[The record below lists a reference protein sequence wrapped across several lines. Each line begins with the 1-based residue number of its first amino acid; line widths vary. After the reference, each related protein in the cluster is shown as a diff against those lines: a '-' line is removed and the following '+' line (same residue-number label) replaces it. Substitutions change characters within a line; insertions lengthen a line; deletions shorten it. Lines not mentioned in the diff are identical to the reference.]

1 MLKIFRKI
9 RQKLLKDLPAGQAG
23 NKIGSPALPAGRYL
37 KYAIGEILLV
47 VIGILIALSIN
58 NWNEN
63 LKENKLGLQ
72 YLEGI
77 ENDLKEDL
85 VQLRNI
91 LDEQLIAVR
100 IIHSIDNIFVEEYH
114 EPEKYQYFFS
124 QVDTT
129 KMKHLFYRGYSF
141 RPSNS
146 TFNSLISDGKS
157 GLISNS
163 TLFHYL
169 QEIYTEIS
177 QRNNSN
183 YQSIR
188 EIEQEI
194 RWNYPNE
201 KKYWTYSDLKKA
213 KNEKIFLDLADFAEE
228 KYFYALS
235 LSRLEEKITTT
246 LKILDK
252 EISNK

>member
-1 MLKIFRKI
+1 MLKYFRTI
-9 RQKLLKDLPAGQAG
+9 RKKLLEQQNVRK
-23 NKIGSPALPAGRYL
+23 YL
-37 KYAIGEILLV
+37 LYAIGEIMLV

-63 LKENKLGLQ
+63 LKEYNLGLQ
-72 YLEGI
+72 YLKGI
-77 ENDLKEDL
+77 ENDLKNDL

-91 LDEQLIAVR
+91 LDEQLIGIR
-100 IIHSIDNIFVEEYH
+100 IIHSIDNIFIEEYH

-129 KMKHLFYRGYSF
+129 KMSHLFYRGYSF

-157 GLISNS
+157 GLIRNS
-163 TLFHYL
+163 LLFHHL
-169 QEIYTEIS
+169 EEIYTEIS

-188 EIEQEI
+188 EIEQMI
-194 RWNYPNE
+194 RWNYPSE
-201 KKYWTYSDLKKA
+201 KKHLTYSNLKKA
-213 KNEKIFLDLADFAEE
+213 KDDKIFLHLADFAEE

-235 LSRLEEKITTT
+235 LSRLEERITTT
-246 LKILDK
+246 LNILDK
-252 EISNK
+252 EINSRK